1 MDLPKIPK
9 RSLERIKRVLYHLWS
24 QGGRKYR
31 SRVPISVES
40 PIIMMR
46 SLKEAF
52 SPTLFSKNSETPC
65 HFWNVWLTGPLVACF
80 IISWHQRRRRRRPR
94 VFSSSS
100 LCYSS
105 SYVQNYMSK
114 SGSLHVTVYF
124 PIVIDICGIFRLCS
138 ISIGMSTVSTVQ
150 ERCMVVTPT
159 FWQEVLHLR
168 GAVGKRTWLNHS
180 RSSPTPPLMSGD
192 DRKHYEDSNKSSP
205 KVPRCL

>member
-1 MDLPKIPK
+1 MNINSRREKK
-9 RSLERIKRVLYHLWS
+9 TSLSGLTQNQGILHISYDEVVERTFLINTFLYFFTNPL
-24 QGGRKYR
+24 
-31 SRVPISVES
+31 
-40 PIIMMR
+40 
-46 SLKEAF
+46 AF
-52 SPTLFSKNSETPC
+52 FSFMYSG
-65 HFWNVWLTGPLVACF
+65 LLVF
-80 IISWHQRRRRRRPR
+80 FPMISWRQRRRRRRPR

-105 SYVQNYMSK
+105 SYVQNFMSK

-150 ERCMVVTPT
+150 ERCMVVTPS
-159 FWQEVLHLR
+159 FEQEVLHLR

-192 DRKHYEDSNKSSP
+192 DKQRYKRSCGPHIP
-205 KVPRCL
+205 KVARCL